1 MTSPSSPIPLSAPTI
16 FEFEGFVWF
25 NGEADNIEAWKDEL
39 PAVELGSGDAPFCE
53 VWLGEMAVLS
63 DGCSARSR
71 RVLVRFVLNQLIN
84 EAVAEFCNTF
94 GEWETDADP
103 ETTHQLVRRL
113 ERWLTWRC
121 HYRL

>member
-16 FEFEGFVWF
+16 FEFQGFVWS
-25 NGEADNIEAWKDEL
+25 NGEADDIDTLMDEL

-53 VWLGEMAVLS
+53 IWLGQMAVLS
-63 DGCSARSR
+63 DGCSARSW
-71 RVLVRFVLNQLIN
+71 RVLVRFVLNQLIH
-84 EAVAEFCNTF
+84 EAVEEFCDTF

-113 ERWLTWRC
+113 ERWLTGRC
-121 HYRL
+121 YHRL

>member
-1 MTSPSSPIPLSAPTI
+1 MSSRSSPAPLSPPTI
-16 FEFEGFVWF
+16 FEFRGFVWCS
-25 NGEADNIEAWKDEL
+25 GEVDDIEALMDEL

-53 VWLGEMAVLS
+53 LWLGEMAVLS
-63 DGCSARSR
+63 EGCSARSR
-71 RVLVRFVLNQLIN
+71 RVLTRFLLNQLIN
-84 EAVAEFCNTF
+84 AAVGDFCDAF

-121 HYRL
+121 CHRL